1 MALLVTRSTRLRPH
15 GIPRA
20 RRRHHTVLWAIAAGA
35 GNHRPDGP
43 PTHHALTINR
53 TTQVGPIK
61 PRERASKGDIM
72 REFKVNPEFTI
83 TDEQSLRSLFQ
94 ATHTLAVQKMQ
105 GSLDKHAQAFIRRS
119 PFLCIGTQNLDGK
132 ADVSPRGDPAGFV
145 RILDQHT
152 LAIPDRPGNNRLDS
166 LVNILA
172 NPSVGLLFII
182 PGFDDTLRVNGQASL
197 VNDPEILE
205 SMSVKDR
212 IPKLA
217 IVVKVSE
224 VFLHCAKAFRRSQL
238 WNPDHF
244 QDRGEMP
251 SLSKIILDQTTGAPS
266 DDDEMRKIDDEL
278 EDEYKKTLY

>member
-1 MALLVTRSTRLRPH
+1 M
-15 GIPRA
+15 
-20 RRRHHTVLWAIAAGA
+20 
-35 GNHRPDGP
+35 
-43 PTHHALTINR
+43 
-53 TTQVGPIK
+53 K
-61 PRERASKGDIM
+61 
-72 REFKVNPEFTI
+72 EFKVDPEFTI
-83 TDEQSLRSLFQ
+83 TDEQSLRSLFHEQ
-94 ATHTLAVQKMQ
+94 HTLAVQKCQ
-105 GSLDKHAQAFIRRS
+105 SSLDKHAQAFIRRS

-132 ADVSPRGDPAGFV
+132 ADVSPRGDPVGFV
-145 RILDQHT
+145 KILDQHT

-197 VNDPEILE
+197 MNDPEILE

-212 IPKLA
+212 APKLA
-217 IVVKVSE
+217 IVVKVTT
-224 VFLHCAKAFRRSQL
+224 VFLHCAKAFRRSHL

-251 SLSKIILDQTTGAPS
+251 SLVNIILDQTTGAPS
-266 DDDEMRKIDDEL
+266 DDEEMRKLDDKL